1 MDLQCTAE
9 RNAATSTTD
18 VYSRHQVWMQ
28 FPPAAH
34 LYLSSSPKAII
45 IPPIPQPL
53 TMTAS
58 FLAAL
63 PSTLGFGVGLEAPL
77 PPPITITEKA
87 DFPPLCAFSSSLL
100 VNALEAWLL
109 GQRKPALGRWLVIHS
124 KAVLEKGFYWP
135 MGTPFSFS
143 LHLCAITGKHPR

>member
-9 RNAATSTTD
+9 RNGATSTTN

-28 FPPAAH
+28 FPLPAH

-58 FLAAL
+58 SLAAL
-63 PSTLGFGVGLEAPL
+63 PSTLGFGAGLEAP
-77 PPPITITEKA
+77 PPPPLQSLRKLI
-87 DFPPLCAFSSSLL
+87 PPHPLCAFSSSLL

-109 GQRKPALGRWLVIHS
+109 GQSKPALGRWLVIHS

-143 LHLCAITGKHPR
+143 PHLCAIT